1 MTLPPGHQQTFL
13 SPLSLAQCKITSAFL
28 EKGCGCKRNQGK
40 PCYTLFSRDH
50 YESVQMQCSELTRNE
65 LDLVLLGQA
74 LLSSDPDTAA
84 SNQRKR
90 SNMAFYHGGA
100 RICRITFQKLHG
112 IGTMISEHAHVLTC
126 THAHMHTQSYHTN

>member
-1 MTLPPGHQQTFL
+1 
-13 SPLSLAQCKITSAFL
+13 
-28 EKGCGCKRNQGK
+28 
-40 PCYTLFSRDH
+40 
-50 YESVQMQCSELTRNE
+50 MQCSELTRNE
-65 LDLVLLGQA
+65 LDLVLLGQISA

-84 SNQRKR
+84 NNQRKR

-126 THAHMHTQSYHTN
+126 THTHTCTHNHTIPRIIISFIHTHMHAHTYTIIVPYPDLVTVVSVNH

>member
-1 MTLPPGHQQTFL
+1 
-13 SPLSLAQCKITSAFL
+13 
-28 EKGCGCKRNQGK
+28 
-40 PCYTLFSRDH
+40 
-50 YESVQMQCSELTRNE
+50 MQCSELTRNE
-65 LDLVLLGQA
+65 LDLVLLGQISA

-84 SNQRKR
+84 NNQRKR

-126 THAHMHTQSYHTN
+126 THIHTQSYYTKKFYTHTIIPYPDLVTVVSVNH